1 MKKFVVFFVLLA
13 FLGMLAVNVPQGHAQ
28 GIQTPT
34 PVQPGSTAPDVISFS
49 VLDEKDIVLRGPF
62 DSAAVQFAPPASWAL
77 QDGASV
83 SLEINASF
91 SQPGITDGQSPT
103 IEQGTMAGLQVWLN
117 NELLETIFIEENG
130 LQTFRI
136 SIPLAALKSARAD
149 GRQSLDFI
157 LDASLDCRF
166 LRETTIVIQ
175 SNSSIFLPHT
185 ATSPQTDL
193 ALLPKPFFQR
203 YSFLPEPALL
213 VVPASP
219 TAEELKAAMAVAA
232 GFGRMSS
239 GDLVLQLVPLNLLT
253 DEQKSSSHLIFVG
266 KASSMQP
273 LGVIQFPV
281 AISSQ
286 GLSAAGSQPDDGFV
300 QMGVSPWNP
309 ARAVLFAGG
318 NTDVGVVKAAQA
330 VSSGMLQPG
339 SRPNLAVISQVNA
352 SVKVPPVLEDRTLA
366 SLGYA
371 NRTIS
376 GYGFSSL
383 DYNFYIPPGQAA
395 GEGAYFNL
403 MYTHTAL
410 LDTDSSSLL
419 VVINDQ
425 KIGSQRFSEETS
437 KQLNTLK
444 VNIPANILRSGDNRL
459 SVRAELEPLNFCS
472 QNIDNTLWMT
482 VNNASLI
489 HLPLVTS
496 ESDVPSQLLSLNQY
510 YIPFLNSPTLDMVGF
525 VVAKSDPT
533 SWDIAAALAAD
544 LGRRSS
550 GQVLGPEVVFT
561 DAVPDSFIQN
571 HDLIVIGRASQLPI
585 IAGMADAM
593 PAPFEANSDQASE
606 RNMTVTYRLE
616 PNASVGYF
624 QLFTSPYGSKYSVL
638 AILGSTEE
646 GLSWSGN
653 VLKTSSLRSRLAGNF
668 AVINREQILTT
679 DTRVGIV
686 SNLSATA
693 VPGALPTVVSLSP
706 NGTPVVQGRPAWI
719 LPSILITSVLIIV
732 LVIIVTILGRSR
744 NSQIKRQ

>member
-34 PVQPGSTAPDVISFS
+34 PAQPGNTAPDVVSFS
-49 VLDEKDIVLRGPF
+49 VLNKEDIVMRGPF
-62 DSAAVQFAPPASWAL
+62 DSSGVQFTPPASWAL
-77 QDGASV
+77 QDGAFV

-91 SQPGITDGQSPT
+91 SQQNVTDGQSPT
-103 IEQGTMAGLQVWLN
+103 LEQSTTAGIQVWLN
-117 NELLETIFIEENG
+117 NELLETIFIEQNG

-136 SIPLAALKSARAD
+136 PIPLAALKSARAD

-157 LDASLDCRF
+157 LDAAQDCRF

-175 SNSSIFLPHT
+175 SNSSIYLPHT
-185 ATSPQTDL
+185 ATSPQTAL

-213 VVPASP
+213 VVPTSP

-239 GDLVLQLVPLNLLT
+239 GDLVLQLIPLNLLT

-266 KASSMQP
+266 KASSMQS

-281 AISSQ
+281 KVSSQ
-286 GLSAAGSQPDDGFV
+286 GLSVAGSQPDDGFV
-300 QMGVSPWNP
+300 QMGISPWNP
-309 ARAVLFAGG
+309 ARAILFAGG
-318 NTDVGVVKAAQA
+318 NTDAGVVKAAQA

-339 SRPNLAVISQVNA
+339 SQPNLAVISQVNA
-352 SVKVPPVLEDRTLA
+352 SVKAPPVLEDRTLA

-371 NRTIS
+371 TRTLS
-376 GYGFSSL
+376 GYGFYSL

-395 GEGAYFNL
+395 GEDAYFNL
-403 MYTHTAL
+403 MYTHSAVM
-410 LDTDSSSLL
+410 DTNSSNLL

-437 KQLNTLK
+437 NQLNTLK

-472 QNIDNTLWMT
+472 QNIGNTLWMT
-482 VNNASLI
+482 VNNASLL

-496 ESDVPSQLLSLNQY
+496 EIDIPSQLLSLGQY
-510 YIPFLNSPTLDMVGF
+510 YAPFLDSPTIDMVGF
-525 VVAKSDPT
+525 VVAKSDPI
-533 SWDIAAALAAD
+533 SWDIAATIAAD
-544 LGRRSS
+544 LGQRSS
-550 GQVLGPEVVFT
+550 GQVLGPEVVFA
-561 DAVPDSFIQN
+561 DAVPDDFVKS

-585 IAGMADAM
+585 IAKMADAM
-593 PAPFEANSDQASE
+593 PAPFESNSDQASE
-606 RNMTVTYRLE
+606 RNMTITYRLE
-616 PNASVGYF
+616 PNASIGYF
-624 QLFTSPYGSKYSVL
+624 QLFTSPFDSKYSVL
-638 AILGSTEE
+638 AVLGSTEE
-646 GLSWSGN
+646 ALTWNGN
-653 VLKTSSLRSRLAGNF
+653 VLKSSKLRPKLAGNLS
-668 AVINREQILTT
+668 VVNREQILTT
-679 DTRVGIV
+679 DTRVGLI

-693 VPGALPTVVSLSP
+693 VPGALPTIVLLSP
-706 NGTPVVQGRPAWI
+706 NETPVVQGRPAWI
-719 LPSILITSVLIIV
+719 LPSILITSVLIIA
-732 LVIIVTILGRSR
+732 LVIIVTILGRSG